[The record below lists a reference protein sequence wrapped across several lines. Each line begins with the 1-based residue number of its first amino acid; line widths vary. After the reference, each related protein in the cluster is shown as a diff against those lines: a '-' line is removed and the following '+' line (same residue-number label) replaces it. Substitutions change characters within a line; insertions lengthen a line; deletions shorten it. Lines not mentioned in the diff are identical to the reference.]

1 MSNVIWLLA
10 GIMIGGLFTTFTTP
24 KSEKNEEQD
33 VVN

>member
-10 GIMIGGLFTTFTTP
+10 GIMIGGLFATYTTP
-24 KSEKNEEQD
+24 KSDKNEEQD

>member
-10 GIMIGGLFTTFTTP
+10 GIMIGGLFVTYTTP